1 MKRLLL
7 TLLSFCILLPLPG
20 PATLDGAPKQGGNA
34 NSKKKTPAQKK
45 KEEEQRKKAR
55 ERAEAER
62 KRRAQEEMKRKQA
75 IEAARKKRLLDR
87 VEEAKSEVRKCAGE
101 AKELGGRYQKMLDG
115 RDLIARSI
123 TRILLK
129 PAKGDLARTKGKL
142 LKLEEQFEAKAKD
155 FQGASI
161 SLGLVKNSEKKTHS
175 KGGDAE
181 TWEKTLLDLKRELSS
196 ANATIKSG
204 ESSNKSYGRMIL
216 TMVGDYVR
224 AGVDFSESDKA
235 LIKKLAAL

>member
-20 PATLDGAPKQGGNA
+20 PATLDGAPKQGGNS
-34 NSKKKTPAQKK
+34 NNKKKTPAQKK

-142 LKLEEQFEAKAKD
+142 LKLEEQFEAKD

-235 LIKKLAAL
+235 LIKKLATL